1 MQNVAVGKL
10 TQPEKVFCDVTQ
22 ISVYILFVICTC
34 IAMRLAASVHLM
46 SSHLWKS
53 TTEQTLGMTAPC
65 LPPSTLLLKT

>member
-10 TQPEKVFCDVTQ
+10 TQPATRSSYLVKKIFLKNVF
-22 ISVYILFVICTC
+22 TC

-53 TTEQTLGMTAPC
+53 TTEQTLGMTAPF